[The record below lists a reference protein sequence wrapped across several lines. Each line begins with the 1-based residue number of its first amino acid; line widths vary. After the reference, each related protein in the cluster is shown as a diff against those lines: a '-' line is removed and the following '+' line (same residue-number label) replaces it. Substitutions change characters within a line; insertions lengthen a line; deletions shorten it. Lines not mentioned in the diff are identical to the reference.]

1 MQTIPPLSFK
11 EIVLNFDAALVAADD
26 ADNLY
31 ERGDRPE
38 TELANN
44 LSAAIDAACRAAE
57 RVLAQPATTVDELKD
72 KTRALIYRWRSSDF
86 DPNLAADD
94 PDYAGF
100 YGGGALPALTNLME
114 DIATMA

>member
-72 KTRALIYRWRSSDF
+72 NPHSPSKSLISLS
-86 DPNLAADD
+86 
-94 PDYAGF
+94 
-100 YGGGALPALTNLME
+100 
-114 DIATMA
+114 